1 MWQHI
6 FSFNLFDLLMYMTR
20 LRINS
25 KIMDM
30 ILNSAEDFHLTPFGY
45 YIHAYDSLV
54 GLKIQIQ
61 KYMKLNSNSFESITP
76 QPIDQVK

>member
-1 MWQHI
+1 
-6 FSFNLFDLLMYMTR
+6 
-20 LRINS
+20 
-25 KIMDM
+25 MDM
-30 ILNSAEDFHLTPFGY
+30 ILNSAEDFHLTPYGY

-61 KYMKLNSNSFESITP
+61 KYMKLNSNFFESITP